1 MTLVI
6 PYPSIDPILFQLG
19 PLVIRWYALAYIGG
33 LLLGWWYM
41 RALATQ
47 SPVAAER
54 DEVDDFLVW
63 ATLGVVLGGRL
74 GYVLFYNPGFYLDN
88 PLLIFAVWR
97 GGMSFHGG
105 LLGVAAAAA
114 LFVRWRG
121 IRLLPFT
128 DLLACIAPIG
138 LFLGRI
144 ANFVNGEL
152 FGRISEAPWAMIFPR
167 GGPNPRHPSQ
177 LYEAGMEGA
186 VLFVVL
192 FFLRRR
198 EAVRRRA
205 GLLTGV
211 FLAGYGVARTIAEQF
226 RQPDVHI
233 GFLSGGTT
241 MGQWLSAPMLAAG
254 VYLMVRA
261 RREG

>member
-1 MTLVI
+1 MTFVI
-6 PYPSIDPILFQLG
+6 PYPSIDPVLFQLG

-41 RALATQ
+41 RALAAQ

-63 ATLGVVLGGRL
+63 ATLGVVFGGRL

-88 PLLIFAVWR
+88 PSLIFAVWR

-114 LFVRWRG
+114 LFAHRRG
-121 IRLLPFT
+121 IRLLPFA

-144 ANFVNGEL
+144 ANFINGEL
-152 FGRISEAPWAMIFPR
+152 FGRVSEAPWAMIFPR

-211 FLAGYGVARTIAEQF
+211 FLAGYGVARTIAELF
-226 RQPDVHI
+226 RQPDIHL

-261 RREG
+261 RRET

>member
-1 MTLVI
+1 MTFVI

-19 PLVIRWYALAYIGG
+19 PLIIRWYALAYIGG

-41 RALATQ
+41 RALAAQ

-63 ATLGVVLGGRL
+63 ATLGVVFGGRL

-88 PLLIFAVWR
+88 PSLIFAVWR

-114 LFVRWRG
+114 LFTHRRG
-121 IRLLPFT
+121 IRLLPFA

-138 LFLGRI
+138 LFLGRL
-144 ANFVNGEL
+144 ANFINGEL
-152 FGRISEAPWAMIFPR
+152 YGRISEAPWAMIFPR

-186 VLFVVL
+186 LLFVVL
-192 FFLRRR
+192 FFLRRS

-205 GLLTGV
+205 GLLSGV
-211 FLAGYGVARTIAEQF
+211 FLAGYGVARTIAELF
-226 RQPDVHI
+226 RQPDIHL
-233 GFLSGGTT
+233 GFLTGGTT
-241 MGQWLSAPMLAAG
+241 MGQWLSAPMVAAG
-254 VYLMVRA
+254 IYLMVRA

>member
-1 MTLVI
+1 MTFVI
-6 PYPSIDPILFQLG
+6 PYPSIDPVLFQLG

-41 RALATQ
+41 RALAAQT
-47 SPVAAER
+47 PVAAER

-88 PLLIFAVWR
+88 PSLIFAVWR

-114 LFVRWRG
+114 LFAHRRG
-121 IRLLPFT
+121 IRLLPFA

-138 LFLGRI
+138 LFLGRL
-144 ANFVNGEL
+144 ANFINGEL
-152 FGRISEAPWAMIFPR
+152 FGRVSEAPWAMVFPR
-167 GGPNPRHPSQ
+167 GGPYPRHPSQ

-211 FLAGYGVARTIAEQF
+211 FLAGYGVARTIAELF
-226 RQPDVHI
+226 RQPDVHL

-261 RREG
+261 RRET

>member
-1 MTLVI
+1 MTFVI

-19 PLVIRWYALAYIGG
+19 PLIIRWYALAYIGG

-41 RALATQ
+41 RALAAQ

-63 ATLGVVLGGRL
+63 ATLGVVFGGRL

-88 PLLIFAVWR
+88 PSLIFAVWR

-114 LFVRWRG
+114 LFTHRRG
-121 IRLLPFT
+121 IRLLPFA

-138 LFLGRI
+138 LFLGRL
-144 ANFVNGEL
+144 ANFINGEL
-152 FGRISEAPWAMIFPR
+152 YGRISEAPWAMIFPR

-211 FLAGYGVARTIAEQF
+211 FLAGYGIARTIAELF
-226 RQPDVHI
+226 RQPDVHL

-241 MGQWLSAPMLAAG
+241 MGQWLSAPMVAAG
-254 VYLMVRA
+254 IYLMVRA